1 MSAVVRNCCII
12 GALSRAMKTSIQA
25 NGENWRELN
34 QVSEHLRLA
43 ALLAR

>member
-12 GALSRAMKTSIQA
+12 VALGRAMKTSIQA
-25 NGENWRELN
+25 NGEDWRELN
-34 QVSEHLRLA
+34 QASKHLRLA